1 MTDYLIGV
9 DVSSNNSSNWEDDA
23 WDYCW
28 VKCTEGKS
36 YVNPEY
42 ARQLSVVR
50 ERGKVAG
57 HYHWLNDG
65 DVAAQVNWFVS
76 KAVVRAGE
84 IIAVDWED
92 KSNPS
97 TAQKDDAIRKLQAAY
112 PDNKVGLYCNRDW
125 WINHD
130 TSSFFG
136 DYLWI
141 ANYTSGSD
149 PGIQADWT
157 FWQYTCEPYDKNR
170 GKFADLAALQ
180 AWAGSTESPPEPI
193 DPVAGGV
200 WYSTDYLF
208 PQIKPDPTNPNGVK
222 KGDKV
227 AVTASSLTARVL
239 PGGPP
244 REEEGEILSRPQ
256 GYTFEVKADLLDG
269 WVSGGTNWYS
279 SDYLKVATE
288 PPPPAKPGWK
298 STPYK
303 VLPMTQVPGSVS
315 YLQGVM
321 HVNGCTTDE
330 GDVYDPCWI
339 IAQDYNNAGDIRFLK
354 FTESGTY
361 QSWFQVNDAGHGQT
375 FYAYRS
381 AGGNLY
387 VWCGENAAYRHAWA
401 SGKKVSKTSGTKM
414 DYKGCRPMG
423 GFNDRVAFRDATD
436 TTETFYLFDRTDFTD
451 GTNKTTPMKSRKV
464 NKRTDRAQQSYGA
477 TNDRIYRI
485 YGSTNETPGSSS
497 GKHTLDVFDWNGNLL
512 LDRMDLKN
520 MYRSG
525 CDENEPEGIAFVS
538 TPGAILC
545 GMREGP
551 ASASKR
557 SYVLWEMTNLP

>member
-1 MTDYLIGV
+1 MTIKGIDI
-9 DVSSNNSSNWEDDA
+9 SSHQAGWTGPENDELFVF
-23 WDYCW
+23 
-28 VKCTEGKS
+28 VKATEGKS
-36 YVNPEY
+36 YLNPEY
-42 ARQLSVVR
+42 EEQIGVARGANRVV
-50 ERGKVAG
+50 G

-65 DVAAQVNWFVS
+65 PSDAQLNWFTSNADVAP
-76 KAVVRAGE
+76 GDL
-84 IIAVDWED
+84 IAVDWED
-92 KSNPS
+92 SSNPPCS
-97 TAQKDDAIRKLQAAY
+97 QKDAFIRSLQAEY

-125 WINHD
+125 WWNHD
-130 TSSFFG
+130 TTGFYG
-136 DYLWI
+136 DFLWI
-141 ANYTSGSD
+141 AKYGGDD
-149 PGIQADWT
+149 PGIDADWT
-157 FWQYTCEPYDKNR
+157 IWQYTDTPYDKNWAT
-170 GKFADLAALQ
+170 FSSLEEMQ
-180 AWAGSTESPPEPI
+180 EWAGCEVAPTPPDPI
-193 DPVAGGV
+193 VGDGV

-227 AVTASSLTARVL
+227 AVTATSLTARVL

-244 REEEGEILSRPQ
+244 REEEGETLTRPQ
-256 GYTFEVKADLLDG
+256 GYQFNVTADLVEG
-269 WVSGGTNWYS
+269 WVTGGTNWYS
-279 SDYLKVATE
+279 SDYLTKATE
-288 PPPPAKPGWK
+288 PPPPSKPGWK

-339 IAQDYNNAGDIRFLK
+339 VAQDYNNAGDIRFLK

-381 AGGNLY
+381 AAGNLY

-423 GFNDRVAFRDATD
+423 GFHDRVAFRDATD

-451 GTNKTTPMKSRKV
+451 NTNRSTPLKSRKV

-497 GKHTLDVFDWNGNLL
+497 GKHSLDVYDWAGNLL
-512 LDRMDLKN
+512 LDRMDLSK
-520 MYRSG
+520 MFRSG
-525 CDENEPEGIAFVS
+525 CDENEPEGISFVS